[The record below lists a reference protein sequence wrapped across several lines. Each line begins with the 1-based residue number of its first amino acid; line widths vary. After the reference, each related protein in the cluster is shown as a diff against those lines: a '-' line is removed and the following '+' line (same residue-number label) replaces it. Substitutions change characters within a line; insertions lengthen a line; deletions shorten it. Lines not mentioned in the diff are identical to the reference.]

1 VPTYRHAHYWSCRKA
16 HFRLRGL
23 AWPDGYLTP
32 LDDSTEFQFF
42 ILFLLSVQHLL
53 VTPHVG
59 AQRPAAIRRARW
71 AGAPDRGVIRHSTAL
86 DMCHERCQVFAMP
99 PLDHGAQ
106 HPVDQE
112 HPTPGPQAA
121 ASPRPDPVITAL

>member
-1 VPTYRHAHYWSCRKA
+1 MPTYRHAHYWSCRKA

-59 AQRPAAIRRARW
+59 TEVQLADVIRACLRECPRPAT
-71 AGAPDRGVIRHSTAL
+71 S
-86 DMCHERCQVFAMP
+86 
-99 PLDHGAQ
+99 
-106 HPVDQE
+106 
-112 HPTPGPQAA
+112 
-121 ASPRPDPVITAL
+121 